1 MKKLMILML
10 LASFSLGTIA
20 QTRPDTV
27 KKKTEWPKKKPDK
40 KDPSKRD
47 TMKRDTM
54 KRDTTRKLPPR

>member
-1 MKKLMILML
+1 MKKLMILLL

-27 KKKTEWPKKKPDK
+27 KKKTEWPKKQDK
-40 KDPSKRD
+40 KDPSKKD
-47 TMKRDTM
+47 TLKRDTL